1 MFASVACWER
11 LAFKIGGAEDGEW
24 CRYSRA
30 ARVGVVVVGA
40 MSRFGSWSDGSGELT
55 ITHLRSYG
63 GGE

>member
-30 ARVGVVVVGA
+30 ARVGVVVEVGA
-40 MSRFGSWSDGSGELT
+40 IR
-55 ITHLRSYG
+55 RSLG
-63 GGE
+63 VMDQVS